1 MSRTRSQPPEGQS
14 WPQMAEA
21 LNAYSA
27 PPMSHFPMPGWPSK
41 ETVEYLS
48 KLILLGLLLLAVPY
62 LIGNLILR
70 PAETL
75 AAGAASALRG
85 QGAPAPTV

>member
-1 MSRTRSQPPEGQS
+1 MDPIDQGWPGIAEGGDHIAT
-14 WPQMAEA
+14 PDA
-21 LNAYSA
+21 
-27 PPMSHFPMPGWPSK
+27 SHFPLPGWPAK

-48 KLILLGLLLLAVPY
+48 KLILLGLLLLSVPY

-75 AAGAASALRG
+75 AAGAAGALRG
-85 QGAPAPTV
+85 QGAPAPVI